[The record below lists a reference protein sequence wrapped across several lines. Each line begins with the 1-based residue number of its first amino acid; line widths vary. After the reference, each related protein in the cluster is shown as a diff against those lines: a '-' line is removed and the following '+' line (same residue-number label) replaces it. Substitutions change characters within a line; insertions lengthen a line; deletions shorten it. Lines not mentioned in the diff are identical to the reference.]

1 MDGGNG
7 TRIDIFISYSPADE
21 RWAGWIA
28 WQLETAGYRTM
39 LQAWDFVPGTNFV
52 DFMDRGV
59 SQAKLMVAILSKN
72 YLGSRFGRQEWLTA
86 FRADPDNPGNRLV
99 TIRIEECPL
108 EGLLSTITWVDLVGV
123 TDAGQARSL
132 LLDRIRHTLSGRAKP
147 EEQPGFPGAPAKTIP
162 GTLVQE
168 ARGGRAAPLG
178 GSPEIPRRPASPE
191 PAAHAT
197 APGQGGRTTTPGPAG
212 RTTVPAQGGPTT
224 APGSAGPTTAPE
236 QGGHATPPYPGGGAG
251 TGVPRP
257 GQDVLAGDPLTGAG
271 APSPVPAAGGE
282 PPSMRHRRRTPVTPP
297 AFPAAARVQ
306 GERSSVTILH
316 VAGPRFGR
324 GLAEADE
331 PLGAGELQSSVW
343 ADLTRLADAG
353 VPRPD
358 LLLVSG
364 DITESGSVREYGE
377 ALAFLTGLRV
387 LLGLEQR
394 RLVIVPGPR
403 DVTKAASRAYF
414 ATCEA
419 DDVAPEPPY
428 WPKWRHFSG
437 LFKDVYQGLA
447 DPEFD
452 SAQPWSLFADPELKV
467 VVAGLNSTMAMSHRE
482 EDAYG
487 HIGQAQAAWFA
498 ERLRPFEETGWLRI
512 GTVGHHPSA
521 LRDRGTL
528 ERLLG
533 TRLNLLLHGG
543 GPDEIGRLGDLP
555 CVPSL
560 APGRHQIIEITP
572 DGVRRWARD
581 REEISP
587 PDEIAYDRRSVHG
600 TFPPASTVER
610 VALDPLETP
619 PDTGGEP
626 ERQASPSSLL
636 LDRIAEVC
644 ETRSDR
650 TKIRKVPGDPPH
662 LLVTLAEDGFVRQ
675 QLIGAHAGPVTAG
688 DVSAFLRQV
697 HAAGLEHG
705 SELVYQG
712 VTPSRSV
719 RDDALRRGV
728 RLRSFTE
735 FQGLLDLSD
744 HVADQTARLLSDR
757 RYPAGLYVPQRY
769 REMDRAGQGVRDDL
783 TGELLRLLAADHGR
797 FVLLL
802 GDFGRGKTFALRE
815 LARRIPAE
823 LPHLTPILIELR
835 ALDKAHSVDGLVA
848 AHLANHGEELI
859 DLKAFHYMLRQGR
872 IVLLFDGFDELVT
885 RVTYERAADH
895 LDTLLQAAEDK
906 AKVIVA
912 SRTQHFKSHAQV
924 LTALGERVGML
935 PNRRVLSVEEFTQAQ
950 VRAYLANRYGGD
962 ARAADDR
969 MSLLAGI
976 SDLLGLAQN
985 PRMLSF
991 IADLPDDRLRAVAQA
1006 GDTISPAGL
1015 YSEILD
1021 NWLLF
1026 EERRTHVP
1034 GAPGGLTS
1042 AELRHAATTL
1052 ALRLW
1057 ENGESY
1063 LRPSELTEVAEPLAE
1078 LADSRLS
1085 AGQTAHAM
1093 GTGSLLVRTDEGLFG
1108 FIHSSVMEWL
1118 VACHIARTL
1127 GEPLSRRALSPLIV
1141 DFLCDLADTGPLQA
1155 WAGRTLADP
1164 AADDIARAN
1173 AIKITTRLR
1182 TPART
1187 DLRGAR
1193 LHGEDLSYRD
1203 FAGVDL
1209 TGADLTDAQLVGANL
1224 TRAILRDARL
1234 NGARLDEAVLAGA
1247 DLRGA
1252 DLTRARLPRA
1262 DLRDIATERSR
1273 WDRAALID
1281 VTASASLASDPALR
1295 GAAIAPGH
1303 PVTPELAPPLVGVPY
1318 GYHYQSSRLPQPVA
1332 YSSDG
1337 GLLAFG
1343 SEDGG
1348 VLVCDSVSGSPL
1360 RTLHGHRGRVYK
1372 VVYGPGMLVTG
1383 AADGTVRIWDPSM
1396 GTPRHVLTG
1405 HAEGVWPVVLSPSGE
1420 LVAAGGADGVMRVW
1434 SAATGEP
1441 LASLPGHTSPI
1452 YSAVFLPGRL
1462 VTGDAGGAIRVWDLA
1477 TGRLSHSLTGH
1488 QGTVYRLALSPD
1500 GRLLAA
1506 GDHTGAV
1513 KIWNPATGAPLH
1525 DLRGHTGRVY
1535 ALDFHPSGDL
1545 LVSGDTIGAVR
1556 LWDPRTG
1563 RPQGALAGH
1572 SGAVYQVLFSPGGDT
1587 LATGDSDGVVRMWE
1601 PDTGRQRAELSGHRG
1616 SVWPFAFRP
1625 DGRQLATASNDGTA
1639 RLWDPETGQCR
1650 QTLRGHGRRINAV
1663 RFSAD
1668 GTMLA
1673 TCGNDGYVRLWDPRT
1688 GRRLREL
1695 TGTADRL
1702 ISAIFS
1708 PAGPLLATAS
1718 NDGGVYLWN
1727 VAAGTFERELNVE
1740 TDHVWAEAFSPDGE
1754 ILATAN
1760 DDDSVRLWYRTSG
1773 REVGNLADHRGRVRS
1788 IAFSPDGAT
1797 VATGCDDRVVR
1808 LWDVHSGRRLAVL
1821 EGHTDRV
1828 YAVRFDPTG
1837 RLLASAGNDGTA
1849 RIWQLGP
1856 QGALPAAENL
1866 LHTLSR
1872 HTGRLWTVDFS
1883 PDGVLLATGGDDL
1896 VVRLW
1901 DAASGRHLHTL
1912 VGHTRRVWSVAFS
1925 PSGDVL
1931 ASAGDDGV
1939 VILWD
1944 LTGDVPLQRATLLG
1958 LAEGWAAISPDG
1970 RYKIEG
1976 DVTGQFWYVI
1986 GMCRFDPG
1994 ELDPYLPA
2002 VRQIALDAPF

>member
-1 MDGGNG
+1 MDGRNG
-7 TRIDIFISYSPADE
+7 TRTEIFVSYSPADE
-21 RWAGWIA
+21 RWATWIA
-28 WQLETAGYRTM
+28 WQLEAAGYRTM

-59 SQAKLMVAILSKN
+59 SEAGLIVAVLSRN

-99 TIRIEECPL
+99 TIRIEDCPL
-108 EGLLSTITWVDLVGV
+108 EGLLSTITWVDMVGV
-123 TDAGQARSL
+123 TDPDEARSL
-132 LLDRIRHTLSGRAKP
+132 LLGRIQHTLAGRAKP
-147 EEQPGFPGAPAKTIP
+147 AEQPGFPVASAKTIP
-162 GTLVQE
+162 GTVVQE
-168 ARGGRAAPLG
+168 APAMPGATGDGGVPESG
-178 GSPEIPRRPASPE
+178 GSPRNSGVVAGNGGVVRTEVPPARAEPRL
-191 PAAHAT
+191 
-197 APGQGGRTTTPGPAG
+197 
-212 RTTVPAQGGPTT
+212 
-224 APGSAGPTTAPE
+224 
-236 QGGHATPPYPGGGAG
+236 PP
-251 TGVPRP
+251 
-257 GQDVLAGDPLTGAG
+257 L
-271 APSPVPAAGGE
+271 
-282 PPSMRHRRRTPVTPP
+282 RRTPVAPP
-297 AFPAAARVQ
+297 TFPASADSRQ
-306 GERSSVTILH
+306 ERSSITLLH

-358 LLLVSG
+358 LLVVTG
-364 DITESGSVREYGE
+364 DITESGSIREYGE

-387 LLGLEQR
+387 LLGLEPR
-394 RLVIVPGPR
+394 RLVVVPGPR

-437 LFKDVYQGLA
+437 LFKDVYQGLS
-447 DPEFD
+447 DPDFD
-452 SAQPWSLFADPELKV
+452 SAQPWSLFAEPELKV

-487 HIGQAQAAWFA
+487 QLGQAQAAWFA
-498 ERLRPFEETGWLRI
+498 ERLRPFEETGWLRV
-512 GTVGHHPSA
+512 GAVGHPPSA
-521 LRDRGTL
+521 LRDASTL
-528 ERLLG
+528 EQLLG
-533 TRLNLLLHGG
+533 ARLNLLLHGG
-543 GPDEIGRLGDLP
+543 GPDEIGFIGDLP

-572 DGVRRWARD
+572 EGVRRWARD
-581 REEISP
+581 RPEISP
-587 PDEIAYDRRSVHG
+587 PDEIRYDRRAVHG
-600 TFPPASTVER
+600 TFPPAAAVER
-610 VALDPLETP
+610 ATLNPLEAP
-619 PDTGGEP
+619 PNTGGEP
-626 ERQASPSSLL
+626 ERQADPSSLL
-636 LDRIAEVC
+636 LDRVAEVC

-650 TKIRKVPGDPPH
+650 AKIRKVPGEPPH

-675 QLIGAHAGPVTAG
+675 QLIGAHAGSLTAEDVT
-688 DVSAFLRQV
+688 AFLRQV

-712 VTPSRSV
+712 PTPSRLM

-744 HVADQTARLLSDR
+744 HVADQTARLRGDR
-757 RYPAGLYVPQRY
+757 RYPPELYVPQRY
-769 REMDRAGQGVRDDL
+769 REVDRTGQGVRDDL
-783 TGELLRLLAADHGR
+783 AGELMRLLAADHGR

-815 LARRIPAE
+815 VARRIPAE

-906 AKVIVA
+906 AKVVVA

-924 LTALGERVGML
+924 LTALGERVGTL
-935 PNRRVLSVEEFTQAQ
+935 PHRRVLSVEEFTPAQ
-950 VRAYLANRYGGD
+950 VRAYLVNRYGGD

-969 MSLLAGI
+969 MSMLTGI
-976 SDLLGLAQN
+976 ADLLGLAQN

-1006 GDTISPAGL
+1006 GETISAAGL
-1015 YSEILD
+1015 YAEILD
-1021 NWLLF
+1021 HWLVF

-1034 GAPGGLTS
+1034 GAPGDLNA
-1042 AELRHAATTL
+1042 AELWRAATTL

-1057 ENGESY
+1057 ESGESY
-1063 LRPSELTEVAEPLAE
+1063 LQPAELTEVAETLAE
-1078 LADSRLS
+1078 LADNRLS
-1085 AGQTAHAM
+1085 VSQTAHAM

-1118 VACHIARTL
+1118 VARHLAATL
-1127 GEPLSRRALSPLIV
+1127 GERLARRPLSALIV
-1141 DFLCDLADTGPLQA
+1141 DFLCDLADTGRLQA
-1155 WAGRTLADP
+1155 WAGKTLADP
-1164 AADDIARAN
+1164 GADDVARAN
-1173 AIKITTRLR
+1173 AIKVTTRLR

-1209 TGADLTDAQLVGANL
+1209 TGADLTETQLVGANL
-1224 TRAILRDARL
+1224 SRAILRDARL

-1262 DLRDIATERSR
+1262 DLRDIATEGGR

-1281 VTASASLASDPALR
+1281 VTASPALRADPALH

-1303 PVTPELAPPLVGVPY
+1303 PVTPELAPPQVGVPY
-1318 GYHYQSSRLPQPVA
+1318 GFHFQSSRLPEPIA
-1332 YSSDG
+1332 YGPG
-1337 GLLAFG
+1337 GGVLAVG
-1343 SEDGG
+1343 TEDGG
-1348 VLVCDSVSGSPL
+1348 VLVCDSVTGSPL

-1372 VVYGPGMLVTG
+1372 VTYGPGALVTG
-1383 AADGTVRIWDPSM
+1383 AGDGTVRVWDPLT
-1396 GTPRHVLTG
+1396 GEIRHVLTG
-1405 HAEGVWPVVLSPSGE
+1405 HPEGVWPVVVSPSGE
-1420 LVAAGGADGVMRVW
+1420 LVAAGGADGVVQVW
-1434 SAATGEP
+1434 SAVTGAHV
-1441 LASLPGHTSPI
+1441 ASLPGHTSPV
-1452 YSAVFLPGRL
+1452 YTAVFLPGRL
-1462 VTGDAGGAIRVWDLA
+1462 VTGDAGGAIRVWDLD
-1477 TGRLSHSLTGH
+1477 TGRLSHVLTGH
-1488 QGTVYRLALSPD
+1488 RGTVYRLALSPD
-1500 GRLLAA
+1500 GRMLAA
-1506 GDHTGAV
+1506 GDHTGAI
-1513 KIWNPATGAPLH
+1513 KIWNPAAGTQLH

-1545 LVSGDTIGAVR
+1545 LASGDTSGGLR
-1556 LWDPRTG
+1556 LWDPRRG
-1563 RPQGALAGH
+1563 EPAGALPGH
-1572 SGAVYQVLFSPGGDT
+1572 SGAVYQVLFAPGGDT
-1587 LATGDSDGVVRMWE
+1587 LATGDSDGMVRVWE
-1601 PDTGRQRAELSGHRG
+1601 PETGRQRAELAGHRG

-1639 RLWDPETGQCR
+1639 RLWDTETGQCR
-1650 QTLRGHGRRINAV
+1650 HTLRGHGRRITGA

-1673 TCGNDGYVRLWDPRT
+1673 TSGNDGYVRLWDPRT

-1708 PAGPLLATAS
+1708 SAGPLLATAS

-1727 VAAGTFERELNVE
+1727 LAAGSFERELNVE

-1760 DDDSVRLWYRTSG
+1760 DDDTVRLWYRVSG
-1773 REVGNLADHRGRVRS
+1773 RELCNFSEHRGRVRS

-1808 LWDVHSGRRLAVL
+1808 LWDVASGTRLATL
-1821 EGHTDRV
+1821 EGHSDRV

-1837 RLLASAGNDGTA
+1837 RLLASASNDGTA
-1849 RIWQLGP
+1849 RVWELGP
-1856 QGALPAAENL
+1856 QGSPSPATP
-1866 LHTLSR
+1866 LHTLRR

-1883 PDGVLLATGGDDL
+1883 PDGTVLATAGDDL

-1901 DAASGRHLHTL
+1901 DTASGRHLHTL
-1912 VGHTRRVWSVAFS
+1912 VGHTRRVWSVAYS
-1925 PSGDVL
+1925 PAGDLL
-1931 ASAGDDGV
+1931 ASAGDDGA

-1944 LTGDVPLQRATLLG
+1944 LAGGVPVQRATLLG
-1958 LAEGWAAISPDG
+1958 LAEGWAAFSPDG
-1970 RYKIEG
+1970 RYKMEG
-1976 DVTGQFWYVI
+1976 EIAGQFWYVV

-1994 ELDPYLPA
+1994 ELDPYLPG
-2002 VRQIALDAPF
+2002 VRQIAFDAEF

>member
-7 TRIDIFISYSPADE
+7 ARVDIFVSYSPADE

-28 WQLETAGYRTM
+28 WQLEAAGYRTM
-39 LQAWDFVPGTNFV
+39 LQAWDFVPGTNFI

-59 SQAKLMVAILSKN
+59 SEAKLIVAILSRN

-123 TDAGQARSL
+123 SDPKEARSL
-132 LLDRIRHTLSGRAKP
+132 LLGRIQHTLSGRAKP
-147 EEQPGFPGAPAKTIP
+147 AEQPGFPTAPAKTIP
-162 GTLVQE
+162 GTLVRE
-168 ARGGRAAPLG
+168 AGGTRPGHPG
-178 GSPEIPRRPASPE
+178 GPHEITSF
-191 PAAHAT
+191 
-197 APGQGGRTTTPGPAG
+197 PGQGTPERFSYPDADA
-212 RTTVPAQGGPTT
+212 RVPSLGAESPRV
-224 APGSAGPTTAPE
+224 AP
-236 QGGHATPPYPGGGAG
+236 
-251 TGVPRP
+251 
-257 GQDVLAGDPLTGAG
+257 
-271 APSPVPAAGGE
+271 
-282 PPSMRHRRRTPVTPP
+282 RRRTPVAPP
-297 AFPAAARVQ
+297 AFPATGSLQ
-306 GERSSVTILH
+306 GERSSVTVLH
-316 VAGPRFGR
+316 VSGPRFGR

-353 VPRPD
+353 APRPD
-358 LLLVSG
+358 LLLVTG
-364 DITESGSVREYGE
+364 DITESGSIREYGE

-437 LFKDVYQGLA
+437 LFKDVYQGLS

-452 SAQPWSLFADPELKV
+452 SAQPWSLFAEPELKV
-467 VVAGLNSTMAMSHRE
+467 VMAGLNSTMAISHRE

-487 HIGQAQAAWFA
+487 QIGQAQAAWFA
-498 ERLRPFEETGWLRI
+498 ERLRPFEETGWLRV
-512 GTVGHHPSA
+512 GAVGHPPSA
-521 LRDRGTL
+521 LRDRGAL

-543 GPDEIGRLGDLP
+543 GPDEIGWIGDLP

-572 DGVRRWARD
+572 AGIRRWARD
-581 REEISP
+581 REEILP
-587 PDEIAYDRRSVHG
+587 PEEIPYDRRSVHG
-600 TFPPASTVER
+600 TFPPASAVEQAER
-610 VALDPLETP
+610 NPLEAP

-636 LDRIAEVC
+636 LDRVAEVC

-650 TKIRKVPGDPPH
+650 AKIRKVPGDPPH

-675 QLIGAHAGPVTAG
+675 QLIGAHSGPLTTD

-712 VTPSRSV
+712 PTPSRLV

-757 RYPAGLYVPQRY
+757 RYPPDLYVPQRY
-769 REMDRAGQGVRDDL
+769 REVDRAGQGVRDDL
-783 TGELLRLLAADHGR
+783 TGELMRLLAADHGR

-815 LARRIPAE
+815 IARRIPAE

-906 AKVIVA
+906 AKVVVA

-924 LTALGERVGML
+924 LTALGERVGTL
-935 PNRRVLSVEEFTQAQ
+935 PHRRVLSVEEFTPAQ

-969 MSLLAGI
+969 MSLLTGI

-991 IADLPDDRLRAVAQA
+991 IADLPDERLRAVARA
-1006 GDTISPAGL
+1006 GDAISAAGL

-1034 GAPGGLTS
+1034 GAPGELT
-1042 AELRHAATTL
+1042 AEELRRAATTL

-1063 LRPSELTEVAEPLAE
+1063 LQPAELTEAAETLAE

-1085 AGQTAHAM
+1085 VGQTAHAM

-1127 GEPLSRRALSPLIV
+1127 GEQLAQRPLSALIV
-1141 DFLCDLADTGPLQA
+1141 DFLCDLADTGRLQA

-1164 AADDIARAN
+1164 AADDTARAN

-1209 TGADLTDAQLVGANL
+1209 TGADLTDAQLVGTNL

-1234 NGARLDEAVLAGA
+1234 NGARLDQAVLAGA

-1262 DLRDIATERSR
+1262 DLRDIATEESR

-1281 VTASASLASDPALR
+1281 VTASASLAADPALR

-1318 GYHYQSSRLPQPVA
+1318 GYHFQSSRLPEPVA
-1332 YSSDG
+1332 YSPDG
-1337 GLLAFG
+1337 GLLALG

-1372 VVYGPGMLVTG
+1372 VAYGPGVLVTG
-1383 AADGTVRIWDPSM
+1383 AADGTVRIWDPST
-1396 GTPRHVLTG
+1396 GAARHVLTG
-1405 HAEGVWPVVLSPSGE
+1405 HADGVWPVVLSPSGD
-1420 LVAAGGADGVMRVW
+1420 LVAAGGADGVMHVW

-1441 LASLPGHTSPI
+1441 VASLPGHTSPI
-1452 YSAVFLPGRL
+1452 YTAVFLPGRL

-1500 GRLLAA
+1500 GRMLAA

-1513 KIWNPATGAPLH
+1513 KIWDPATGARLH

-1535 ALDFHPSGDL
+1535 ALDFHPSGGL
-1545 LVSGDTIGAVR
+1545 LASGDTSGAVR

-1563 RPQGALAGH
+1563 GPLGALQGH

-1601 PDTGRQRAELSGHRG
+1601 PDTGRQRAELAGHRG

-1639 RLWDPETGQCR
+1639 RLWDPESGQCR
-1650 QTLRGHGRRINAV
+1650 QTLRGHGRRITAV

-1695 TGTADRL
+1695 TGAADRL

-1708 PAGPLLATAS
+1708 PAGPVLATAS

-1727 VAAGTFERELNVE
+1727 IAAGTFERELNVE

-1773 REVGNLADHRGRVRS
+1773 REVGNLAEHRGRVRS

-1808 LWDVHSGRRLAVL
+1808 LWDVHSGRRLAAL
-1821 EGHTDRV
+1821 EGHSDRV

-1837 RLLASAGNDGTA
+1837 KLLASAGNDGTA
-1849 RIWQLGP
+1849 RVWRLDAGGAPWSAGP
-1856 QGALPAAENL
+1856 
-1866 LHTLSR
+1866 LHTLRR

-1883 PDGVLLATGGDDL
+1883 PDGTRLATGGDDL

-1901 DAASGRHLHTL
+1901 DTASGRHLHTL

-1925 PSGDVL
+1925 PSGDLL

-1958 LAEGWAAISPDG
+1958 LAEGWAALSPDG
-1970 RYKIEG
+1970 RYKTEG

-1994 ELDPYLPA
+1994 ELDPYLPG